1 MNIKILFITNL
12 YSGLAKSLEY
22 KKWLPEGM
30 PAIYKLLEFLGT
42 NKIIFNYIFFD
53 NKENSY
59 KEIKFDTFP
68 GCNFSIIN
76 FKDTNSY
83 LKIADQYFNNR
94 NKFNLLTSN
103 ININN
108 HDIIYIDRANVGLIP
123 FIKKEFQ
130 GKIILR
136 LHGILNY
143 YQLFSSSLKFRLIN
157 WFLLYSFKRKID
169 CIIGTKDGSS
179 INLFLEKF
187 IHPKTKHFVLLN
199 GVDFYEKLP
208 VIHKENKITYLV
220 IGRLEEDK
228 GILDIIDV
236 FKKLN
241 LEFKNNI
248 KLIIVG
254 EGSLKEKIH
263 NRIKHFK
270 NIKMYDSIPHKK
282 SKNIYN
288 KVDVVISLNRIGNI
302 SNVILEAISF
312 NKAIITFKEDKSNF
326 YDIESN
332 DFLKSNVMYVN
343 RSNIKSDLYKII
355 SNNKQNVNSINKYKE
370 LVKKNLRPLLLSWDN
385 RIKNEV
391 DIIKS
396 ILNK

>member
-1 MNIKILFITNL
+1 MKLLFITNL
-12 YSGLAKSLEY
+12 YSGLKKSFQNKE
-22 KKWLPEGM
+22 WLPEGM
-30 PAIYKLLEFLGT
+30 PAIYKLLEFLSA

-53 NKENSY
+53 SKENSY

-76 FKDTNSY
+76 SKDTNSY
-83 LKIADQYFNNR
+83 LKITDQYFNNR
-94 NKFNLLTSN
+94 NKFNLLTTN

-108 HDIIYIDRANVGLIP
+108 YDIIYLDRANVGLIP
-123 FIKKEFQ
+123 FIKKEFR

-136 LHGILNY
+136 LHGVLNY
-143 YQLFSSSLKFRLIN
+143 YQLFSSSLKFKLIN

-179 INLFLEKF
+179 INLFLENF
-187 IHPKTKHFVLLN
+187 LHPQTKYFTLLN
-199 GVDFYEKLP
+199 GVDLYEKLP
-208 VIHKENKITYLV
+208 VIHKDNTITYLV
-220 IGRLEEDK
+220 IGRLENDK
-228 GILDIIDV
+228 GILDIVNV
-236 FKKLN
+236 FEKLN
-241 LEFKNNI
+241 LEFTNSI
-248 KLIIVG
+248 KLIIIG
-254 EGSLKEKIH
+254 EGSLKEKIY
-263 NRIKHFK
+263 NRIGHFE
-270 NIKMYDSIPHKK
+270 NIEMYNSIPHKK
-282 SKNIYN
+282 IKDIYD
-288 KVDVVISLNRIGNI
+288 KVDVVISLNLIGNI

-312 NKAIITFKEDKSNF
+312 NKAIITLKEDKSNF

-332 DFLKSNVMYVN
+332 DFLKSNVMYVD

-370 LVKKNLRPLLLSWDN
+370 LVEKNLRPLLLSWDS

-396 ILNK
+396 ILKK